1 MKKLFFPALVCTALF
16 FNSCSS
22 DDDNQVIDG
31 DIEDQIEVP
40 ATYSFTR
47 AGESTV
53 TYTGQ
58 TTRIAMAKELKTAF
72 TDFDNLTAMRLLDM
86 FSNENSPF
94 SEENLNSS
102 SKSLKSKVASS
113 ADYFSTNS
121 AASAAI
127 KAEFEVWMNAQYEE
141 VLPNQ
146 NTQAAAGV
154 AGQIAQGDRT
164 RFVSGKGLEY
174 NQMYAKSLMGAL
186 LADQMLN
193 KYLSPTVLDE
203 GDNRVNNENEIT
215 EEGKSYTTMEHKWDE
230 AYGYLYGDPSVPTAN
245 PMSVL
250 DDNEDSFLFNYI
262 RQVAADDDFN
272 GLAQET
278 FDAFKKGRAAIA
290 VNNYEVRDA
299 QAAIIK
305 ENISLI
311 FAVRAIHYLQSG
323 KESLANNEMG
333 AAFHSL
339 SEGLGFLYSIQFSQ
353 NPSTGGAYLSA
364 SELETYKNDL
374 LTNNG
379 FWDVSGE
386 KLDEISQAVANAYG
400 ISVDQVD

>member
-1 MKKLFFPALVCTALF
+1 MKNFFIPALFCTALF
-16 FNSCSS
+16 FNSCSR
-22 DDDNQVIDG
+22 DDDNAVIDS
-31 DIEDQIEVP
+31 DLEDQIEVP

-47 AGESTV
+47 GGESTV
-53 TYTGQ
+53 TYSGQ
-58 TTRIAMAKELKTAF
+58 ATRIAMAKELKSAF
-72 TDFDNLTAMRLLDM
+72 TDFDNLTSIRLLNM

-94 SEENLNSS
+94 SDASLNSS
-102 SKSLKSKVASS
+102 SKSIKSKVASS

-121 AASAAI
+121 AESAAI
-127 KAEFEVWMNAQYEE
+127 KAEFEEWMNAQYDE

-154 AGQIAQGDRT
+154 AGQIAQGSKT
-164 RFVSGKGLEY
+164 RYVSGKGLEY

-203 GDNRVNNENEIT
+203 GDNRINNENEIT

-230 AYGYLYGDPSVPTAN
+230 AYGYLYGDSSVPTAN
-245 PMSVL
+245 PMSVI
-250 DDNEDSFLFNYI
+250 DDNEDNFLFNYI
-262 RQVAADDDFN
+262 RQVAADDDFQ
-272 GLAQET
+272 GVAQET
-278 FDAFKKGRAAIA
+278 FNAFKKGRAAIA
-290 VNNYEVRDA
+290 ANNYEVRDA

-323 KESLANNEMG
+323 KEALVNNEMG
-333 AAFHSL
+333 SAFHSL
-339 SEGLGFLYSIQFSQ
+339 SEGLGFLYSIRFSQ
-353 NPSTGGAYLSA
+353 NPSTGGPYLSA
-364 SELETYKNDL
+364 SQLETYKNDL
-374 LTNNG
+374 MANNG

-386 KLDEISQAVANAYG
+386 KLDEISNAIAAAYG
-400 ISVDQVD
+400 ISVNQVD